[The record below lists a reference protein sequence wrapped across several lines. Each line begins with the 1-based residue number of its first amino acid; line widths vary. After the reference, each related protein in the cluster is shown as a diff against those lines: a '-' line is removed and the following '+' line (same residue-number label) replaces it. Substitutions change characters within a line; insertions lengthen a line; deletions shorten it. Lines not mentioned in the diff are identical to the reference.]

1 MNHGLIKS
9 YTAGSAIAANT
20 LLKFGAD
27 DRTMVPAVAA
37 TDLIVGVADGYA
49 IATGQMVDCI
59 MDGIAMVKAG
69 GTITRGQP
77 ITANASGQGIASTA
91 AAGARIVGFALASA
105 VSGDLFPVQLSP
117 GFNNA

>member
-9 YTAGSAIAANT
+9 YTAGGAIAANT

-27 DRTMVPAVAA
+27 DRTMVPAVTA
-37 TDLIVGVADGYA
+37 TDAIIGVADLA
-49 IATGQMVDCI
+49 ASTGQMVDCI

-77 ITANASGQGIASTA
+77 ITANASGQGVASTA
-91 AAGARIVGFALASA
+91 AVGARIVGFALASA
-105 VSGDLFPVQLSP
+105 VSGDLFPVQLAP